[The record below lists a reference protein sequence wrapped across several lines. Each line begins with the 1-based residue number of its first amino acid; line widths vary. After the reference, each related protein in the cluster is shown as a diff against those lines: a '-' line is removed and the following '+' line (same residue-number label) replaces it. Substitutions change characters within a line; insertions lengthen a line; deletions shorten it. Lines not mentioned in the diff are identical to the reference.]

1 MSEIINVK
9 NGDDILYEI
18 NITKGFQEFSKF
30 LKPFLSNG
38 QKVCIV
44 SDSNVAPLYMDKI
57 KNIVEECGNV
67 CFYFVFNAG
76 EENKNLN
83 TVQDLYEFLIEKHME
98 RRDILIALG
107 GGVVGDLTGF
117 TAATYLRGI
126 GFIQVP
132 TTLLAQTDSS
142 IGGKTGVDFRGY
154 KNMVGAFH
162 QPSLVYMNMDTVN
175 TLDNRQFLSGLGEV
189 IKTALIRDAAL
200 LDFIEDNTCKIIDK
214 DTDALSH
221 IVTGSCKIKKGVVE
235 RDPKEFG
242 ERALLNFGHTLGH
255 AIEKCAG
262 FRILHGECV
271 VLGMVAAL
279 KISLSRKLI
288 SEDDYNRIYEL
299 FERLGYNLDISYLN
313 ADEIIAATK
322 SDKKMDKGIVKF
334 ILLDGLGN
342 GIIVRDITDDEMLY
356 GLSAIMNK
364 EQNEYK

>member
-1 MSEIINVK
+1 MSEIISVI
-9 NGDDILYEI
+9 NGEDILYEI

-44 SDSNVAPLYMDKI
+44 SDSNVAPLYLENI
-57 KNIVEECGNV
+57 KNVVEECGNA
-67 CFYFVFNAG
+67 CFSFTFNAG

-83 TVQDLYEFLIEKHME
+83 TVQDLYEFLIENRME
-98 RRDILIALG
+98 RRDILLALG
-107 GGVVGDLTGF
+107 GGVVGDLTGY

-126 GFIQVP
+126 KFIQVP

-162 QPSLVYMNMDTVN
+162 QPSLVYMNMDTIN
-175 TLDNRQFLSGLGEV
+175 TLDERQFLSGLGEV
-189 IKTALIRDAAL
+189 IKSALIKDISL
-200 LDFIEDNTCKIIDK
+200 LDYIEEHTQEIINK
-214 DTDALSH
+214 DTDALTR
-221 IVTGSCKIKKGVVE
+221 IVTNSCIIKKGVVE

-255 AIEKCAG
+255 AIEKCAD
-262 FRILHGECV
+262 FKILHGECV

-279 KISLSRKLI
+279 KISLSRGLI
-288 SEDDYNRIYEL
+288 SEVDYNRVYEL
-299 FERLGYNLDISYLN
+299 FEKLEYNLDISYMN
-313 ADEIIAATK
+313 PDEIIKTTK
-322 SDKKMDKGIVKF
+322 SDKKMDKGVVKF

-342 GIIVRDITDDEMLY
+342 GIIVKDITDDEMLH
-356 GLSAIMNK
+356 GLSAIIK
-364 EQNEYK
+364 